1 MASNPVAAPQF
12 LVSELSDALA
22 SYEEHLGFLR
32 AFVYEDFHASVPR
45 GTPVLKP
52 LDVRP
57 RGARDF
63 YVEDP
68 DGYILCFSEA
78 V

>member
-1 MASNPVAAPQF
+1 
-12 LVSELSDALA
+12 
-22 SYEEHLGFLR
+22 
-32 AFVYEDFHASVPR
+32 
-45 GTPVLKP
+45 VLKP